1 MAEDATTADGELAVA
16 SAGELVL
23 PCSEQ
28 TVNYARRENV
38 LGKTRGSSYKKCLP
52 SSKRIANEALI
63 ASYERIVALKGVK
76 QPIGKNMRALAKLKA
91 VGSDV
96 QEVMGDV
103 QEVMGDV
110 KEVKDDVKEVKD
122 DVKEVLGIMKSKC
135 TDAIANAVAKAVAKD
150 KISKCKAAFKAL
162 EKGEKDVTKAHG
174 AFKTAMLMEGALS
187 TKTKKFVAQ
196 IYDVTFEFLGNATNF
211 IDAHGDVAEWSRGIT
226 LKRDQVAMLW
236 EDARVSF
243 DNARIESLDLDA

>member
-1 MAEDATTADGELAVA
+1 MAEDATTVDGELAVA

-38 LGKTRGSSYKKCLP
+38 LGKTRGSGYKKCLP

-103 QEVMGDV
+103 

-135 TDAIANAVAKAVAKD
+135 TDAIATAVAKAVAKD
-150 KISKCKAAFKAL
+150 KIIKCKAAFKAL
-162 EKGEKDVTKAHG
+162 EKGEIDVTKAHG
-174 AFKTAMLMEGALS
+174 AFKTAMQMEGAS
-187 TKTKKFVAQ
+187 TKTEKSVVRL
-196 IYDVTFEFLGNATNF
+196 YDVTFKFLGNATNF
-211 IDAHGDVAEWSRGIT
+211 IDAHGDVAEWSKGIT

-236 EDARVSF
+236 EDARASF
-243 DNARIESLDLDA
+243 GNARIESMDLDA